1 MQRQQDM
8 LQHQQSQGHWLSHL
22 ETAPTFY
29 PTPDEFQDPI
39 AYIRSIQTEGSKHG
53 ELAGPPKFALR
64 STTAYARTKLA
75 CSAGICKIVPPLIP
89 TVPSGL
95 VRQTQRACPV
105 ASLLGAACCN

>member
-1 MQRQQDM
+1 MPATCLTYALIEIYIDLQRQQEM

-64 STTAYARTKLA
+64 STKLLMFVRNMPASQVYAKLFLHL
-75 CSAGICKIVPPLIP
+75 SRPYP
-89 TVPSGL
+89 
-95 VRQTQRACPV
+95 
-105 ASLLGAACCN
+105 AAW